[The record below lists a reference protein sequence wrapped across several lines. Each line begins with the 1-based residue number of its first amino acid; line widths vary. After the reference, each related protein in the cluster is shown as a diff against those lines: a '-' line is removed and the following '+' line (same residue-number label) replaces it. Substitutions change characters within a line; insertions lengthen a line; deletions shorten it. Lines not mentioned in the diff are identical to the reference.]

1 MVGCEGRGNQIR
13 FYIQELLDF
22 RNECSALG
30 LDIPFI
36 FHAGETLESNGPTD
50 GNLFDAILL
59 GSKRIGHGYALP
71 KHPNLMRICREKA
84 IALEICPISNEIL
97 HLCPSIQDHVLPILL
112 SQSIPCTINSDNPA
126 YFNSSLSHDFYQIM
140 FGFDSMSLHGWR
152 VLAEWSLEH
161 SCMDAKERMKAIK
174 FWRLRWGFFCQWIVE
189 EFGAQYERSLV
200 SHLERGK
207 LDAMTRV

>member
-1 MVGCEGRGNQIR
+1 MVGCEGRGNPIR
-13 FYIQELLDF
+13 FYIEELLDF
-22 RNECSALG
+22 RKECSALG

-71 KHPNLMRICREKA
+71 KHPILMQMCREKG

-126 YFNSSLSHDFYQIM
+126 YFRF
-140 FGFDSMSLHGWR
+140 
-152 VLAEWSLEH
+152 
-161 SCMDAKERMKAIK
+161 
-174 FWRLRWGFFCQWIVE
+174 LRPKVFPFFEAANIISQLFPVP
-189 EFGAQYERSLV
+189 
-200 SHLERGK
+200 
-207 LDAMTRV
+207 